1 MIKHPLLHIINEL
14 RVMGSDSDGWADWAA
29 FDWVCGDVDCK
40 VRHWVHVYFGLSLGN
55 LPHRSPLPKM
65 SCSVGSMGTAMEC
78 STCSFSCHGPH
89 GTVVRTCQNYTI

>member
-40 VRHWVHVYFGLSLGN
+40 VR